1 MPAESGKFAIGAS
14 VEQACKGG
22 SKGWGRAG
30 AWGAGGCKGGRKE
43 VGEARVGGLPATGDG
58 VAAGRDR
65 E

>member
-1 MPAESGKFAIGAS
+1 MQWGPA
-14 VEQACKGG
+14 
-22 SKGWGRAG
+22 RAG
-30 AWGAGGCKGGRKE
+30 AGLAHGAGGCKGGRKE